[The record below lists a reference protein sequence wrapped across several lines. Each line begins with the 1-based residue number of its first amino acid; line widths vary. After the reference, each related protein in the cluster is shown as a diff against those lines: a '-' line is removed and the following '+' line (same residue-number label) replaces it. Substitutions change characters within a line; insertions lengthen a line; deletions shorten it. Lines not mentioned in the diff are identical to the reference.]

1 MVAWRH
7 LGAVA
12 PWAAGVLCPLR
23 EARGTGLGRANS
35 RGVAGRAS
43 LSMSHNWWVSSSAS
57 VVVASVVVDILVAA
71 ALVPFP
77 KISERKRKRIAN
89 TTQHKNTTQSLT

>member
-43 LSMSHNWWVSSSAS
+43 LSMSHNWWVSSSALRWS
-57 VVVASVVVDILVAA
+57 KWISLAA
-71 ALVPFP
+71 ALCPSP
-77 KISERKRKRIAN
+77 KSVARIR
-89 TTQHKNTTQSLT
+89 QDSRQLC